1 MGKIV
6 TKRRMADIGF
16 EVAGS
21 LLIAFGIYNFAVE
34 AQFPMTGFSGISII
48 LYRLLG
54 MPIGMSTIL
63 LNIPVALCC
72 YKLLGRGF
80 LLRSIRCMVISSA
93 AAWIL
98 AMASSGSVRRVP
110 TPSRRF

>member
-21 LLIAFGIYNFAVE
+21 LLIALGIYNFAVE

-80 LLRSIRCMVISSA
+80 FLRSIRCMVISSLC
-93 AAWIL
+93 ID
-98 AMASSGSVRRVP
+98 
-110 TPSRRF
+110 